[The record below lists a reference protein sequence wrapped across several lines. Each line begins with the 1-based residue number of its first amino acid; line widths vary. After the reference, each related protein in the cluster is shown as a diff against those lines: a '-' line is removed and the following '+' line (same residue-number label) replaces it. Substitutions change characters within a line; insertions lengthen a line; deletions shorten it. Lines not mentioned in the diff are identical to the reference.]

1 MTAEELQQLRRPEVR
16 EFLEKHLDDDPALFA
31 MKHHRL
37 KDFPVRAIAEQIACR
52 RKARKKLPELSK
64 RNLLYSSLALE
75 QASGERAAG
84 YKSGLPGMS
93 GKRLMDMSGGLGI
106 DTIFFA
112 QRFDEVVYCERDV
125 VVAKIAEHNFR
136 ALGISNVSVIHGDS
150 VETLET
156 FPDDSFD
163 LIFIDPARREKGR
176 RSKALE
182 SGSPDVV
189 SLHNLL
195 LRKAHRF
202 CVKASPALEIDGIE
216 AKLASLF
223 QVIVLSVERECKEIL
238 LFCRRENNNGKP
250 FVVKSVCLG
259 EGKENVIVSEV
270 GYPQQKHVASSPGR
284 YLYEP
289 DPAIIKAR
297 LTALVADQYGLQ
309 FINSRVDYL
318 TSDRKIGD
326 FPGRSFRVITTE
338 FFKPGRF
345 KTFLKE
351 QGIESA
357 SILRRDFPLSPDEIR
372 RRYCLGENKER
383 FLIFSKDSSGRNLC
397 LLCDRNVA

>member
-1 MTAEELQQLRRPEVR
+1 MTAEELQQLQLPEVR
-16 EFLEKHLDDDPALFA
+16 AFLEKHLDDDPALFA

-64 RNLLYSSLALE
+64 RNLIYSSLALE

-84 YKSGLPGMS
+84 YKSGLPEMS

-112 QRFDEVVYCERDV
+112 QRFDEVVYCERDA
-125 VVAKIAEHNFR
+125 VVAQVAEYNFR
-136 ALGISNVSVIHGDS
+136 ALGINNVSVIQGDS

-156 FPDDSFD
+156 FSDDSFD

-176 RSKALE
+176 RSAALE
-182 SGSPDVV
+182 AGSPDVV
-189 SLHNLL
+189 SLHDLL
-195 LRKAHRF
+195 LRKADRF
-202 CVKASPALEIDGIE
+202 CVKASPALEIDGIR
-216 AKLASLF
+216 AKLPSLF

-238 LFCRRENNNGKP
+238 LFCRRANDTANP
-250 FVVKSVCLG
+250 FSLKAVCLNG
-259 EGKENVIVSEV
+259 GKESAIASEA
-270 GYPQQKHVASSPGR
+270 GHQRQKSIAPAPGR

-297 LTALVADQYGLQ
+297 LTPLTAAQFGLQ
-309 FINSRVDYL
+309 FINSKVDYL
-318 TSDRKIGD
+318 TSDRIIPD
-326 FPGRSFRVITTE
+326 FPGRSFRVVTTV

-357 SILRRDFPLSPDEIR
+357 SILRRDFPLSPDEVR
-372 RRYCLGENKER
+372 RRYRLGENKER
-383 FLIFSKDSSGRNLC
+383 FLIFSKDSSGRHLC